1 VSRYRGAVT
10 HTSGRARRTRARSNE
25 GVKGWRERTVG
36 QLSDY
41 KMTEKM
47 VKETGDKQSRDR
59 VEVAKS

>member
-1 VSRYRGAVT
+1 MRVYRDG
-10 HTSGRARRTRARSNE
+10 
-25 GVKGWRERTVG
+25 ERTVG

-47 VKETGDKQSRDR
+47 VKETVDKQRRDR